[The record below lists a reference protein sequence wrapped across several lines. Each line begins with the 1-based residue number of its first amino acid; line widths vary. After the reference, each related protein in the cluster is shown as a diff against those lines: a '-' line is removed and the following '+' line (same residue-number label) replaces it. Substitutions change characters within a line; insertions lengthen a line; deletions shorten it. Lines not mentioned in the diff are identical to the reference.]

1 MYMEVSV
8 GTNKITDKMLLLS
21 IGIRLLQPS
30 SYNINSS
37 KTQPSEND
45 GGYGS
50 LNEKGL

>member
-8 GTNKITDKMLLLS
+8 GTNKIMDKMLLS

-30 SYNINSS
+30 SHNINSS